1 MSHFTNFV
9 MIMSLIKL
17 KFQERW
23 FILQTLFK
31 LRKNVQNG
39 LSSNLIV
46 LVESEINN
54 CFEVILLKKLLQIVF
69 ELKKKIHQKNYCFAA
84 GYLYL
89 LSNR

>member
-1 MSHFTNFV
+1 
-9 MIMSLIKL
+9 MITSLIKL

-23 FILQTLFK
+23 FILETLFK

-54 CFEVILLKKLLQIVF
+54 TPEKLFCYWLSIKQQIASRVANQ
-69 ELKKKIHQKNYCFAA
+69 ITAFA
-84 GYLYL
+84 LVC
-89 LSNR
+89 